1 MELELDDMCQ
11 EIDPNSGINIDS
23 VKLSTF
29 QWDIK
34 CKIYI
39 TKLASNY
46 FQKCHKFGTR
56 WSEAGW
62 PGCSTR
68 WRVRRSRW
76 PTSVST
82 PSRGARRRTSPE
94 TVLSLH
100 ETWWD
105 FLKCLFH
112 ARSSPKCIVMTLGNP
127 EASEGWAGGRK
138 RGEVLFLGCQGGSTL
153 RPVKFV

>member
-1 MELELDDMCQ
+1 MELELDGMGQ

-46 FQKCHKFGTR
+46 FQKCHKFATR

-105 FLKCLFH
+105 FLKCSFH
-112 ARSSPKCIVMTLGNP
+112 ARFHQNVESYYNDFRQSWSEWRLSWWSETGRSFIHWLSRWGNSSSC
-127 EASEGWAGGRK
+127 
-138 RGEVLFLGCQGGSTL
+138 
-153 RPVKFV
+153 